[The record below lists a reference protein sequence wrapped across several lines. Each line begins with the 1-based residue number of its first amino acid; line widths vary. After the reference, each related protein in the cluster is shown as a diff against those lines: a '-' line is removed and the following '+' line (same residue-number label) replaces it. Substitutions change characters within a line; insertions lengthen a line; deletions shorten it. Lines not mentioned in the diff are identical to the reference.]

1 MKMTFD
7 DYIQNP
13 MGRENS
19 VISNRNM
26 YRELYT
32 EKFNKILLREGGR
45 ISYDTYTDGKRCFCY
60 IKIPSEVVHKFYYD
74 VLIEFDPPVG
84 VASGNNLSNYNVK
97 FYSNDPAF
105 VFTFAHAFIK
115 NGLFIT
121 DLTDKMSKEAVKT
134 KAKEKNPKDI
144 VGYVKSLYFAYLFM
158 TRRGLFNKLHYV
170 DRYDLKYLKRTI
182 VNADE
187 KVKLRQEAG
196 SHAAKANKRDKEAIK
211 KVRSPQNTL
220 PPEAPIQ
227 QRKNIGRTK
236 SVGKVGG
243 IKTIKKIGNV
253 SKKLK

>member
-32 EKFNKILLREGGR
+32 EKFNKILLREGGK
-45 ISYDTYTDGKRCFCY
+45 ISYNLYTDGKRYFCY

-74 VLIEFDPPVG
+74 VLVEFDPPAG
-84 VASGNNLSNYNVK
+84 VLSGNNLNRYNVK

-115 NGLFIT
+115 NGIFIT

-144 VGYVKSLYFAYLFM
+144 VGYVKSLYFAYIFM
-158 TRRGLFNKLHYV
+158 NRRGLFNKLHYV
-170 DRYDLKYLKRTI
+170 DRYDLKYLKRAI
-182 VNADE
+182 MNADE
-187 KVKLRQEAG
+187 KIQLRQEAG
-196 SHAAKANKRDKEAIK
+196 SHVAKNNKRDREAIK

-220 PPEAPIQ
+220 PLDTPIQ
-227 QRKNIGRTK
+227 HKPNIGKTK
-236 SVGKVGG
+236 SVGKISKVKS
-243 IKTIKKIGNV
+243 INKITKKR
-253 SKKLK
+253 K